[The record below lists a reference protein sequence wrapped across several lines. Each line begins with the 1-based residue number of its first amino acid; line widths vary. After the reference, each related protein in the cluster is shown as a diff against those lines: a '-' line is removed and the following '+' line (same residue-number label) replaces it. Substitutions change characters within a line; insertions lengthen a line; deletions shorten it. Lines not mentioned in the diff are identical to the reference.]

1 MDNIKIGKYIKT
13 LRKNKNMT
21 QKELA
26 DELCVSFQAV
36 SKWEIGETL
45 PDTSLLLKLCDILD
59 TSVDK
64 LLNGGAIVMN
74 ENKMIKVENIVE
86 GFNSIENVKKCFGEH
101 STFYKGMVQ
110 GINNLMNIDFEEA
123 LEKYKEVL
131 YTEVIIQYILN
142 GYKVDL
148 DEVRKY
154 ITKEHLINEITKRMK

>member
-26 DELCVSFQAV
+26 DKLCVSFQAV

-45 PDTSLLLKLCDILD
+45 PDTSLLLKLCDTLD

-74 ENKMIKVENIVE
+74 ENKMIKLENIIE

-110 GINNLMNIDFEEA
+110 GINSLMNIDFEEA

-131 YTEVIIQYILN
+131 YTEAIIQYILN

-154 ITKEHLINEITKRMK
+154 ISKEHLINEITKRMK

>member
-26 DELCVSFQAV
+26 DELSVSFQAV

-74 ENKMIKVENIVE
+74 ENKMIKLENIIE

-110 GINNLMNIDFEEA
+110 GINRLMNIDFEEA

-131 YTEVIIQYILN
+131 YTEAIIQYILN

-154 ITKEHLINEITKRMK
+154 ISKEHLINEITKRMK

>member
-1 MDNIKIGKYIKT
+1 MDNIKIGKYIKN

-45 PDTSLLLKLCDILD
+45 PDTSLLLKLCDTLD

-64 LLNGGAIVMN
+64 LLNGGNIVMN

-101 STFYKGMVQ
+101 STFYKGMIN
-110 GINNLMNIDFEEA
+110 GISILMNFDFELA
-123 LEKYKEVL
+123 LEKNKQAL

-142 GYKVDL
+142 GIY
-148 DEVRKY
+148 
-154 ITKEHLINEITKRMK
+154 

>member
-74 ENKMIKVENIVE
+74 ENKMIKLENIIE

-110 GINNLMNIDFEEA
+110 GINRLMNIDFEEA

-131 YTEVIIQYILN
+131 YTEAIIQYILN

-154 ITKEHLINEITKRMK
+154 ISKEHLINEITKRMK

>member
-45 PDTSLLLKLCDILD
+45 SDTSLLLKLCDILD

-64 LLNGGAIVMN
+64 LLNGGKQQKA
-74 ENKMIKVENIVE
+74 
-86 GFNSIENVKKCFGEH
+86 
-101 STFYKGMVQ
+101 
-110 GINNLMNIDFEEA
+110 NN
-123 LEKYKEVL
+123 
-131 YTEVIIQYILN
+131 
-142 GYKVDL
+142 
-148 DEVRKY
+148 
-154 ITKEHLINEITKRMK
+154 

>member
-26 DELCVSFQAV
+26 DELSVSFQAV

-45 PDTSLLLKLCDILD
+45 PDTSLLLKLCDTLD

-74 ENKMIKVENIVE
+74 ENKMIKLENIIE

-110 GINNLMNIDFEEA
+110 GINSLMNIDFEEA

-131 YTEVIIQYILN
+131 YTEAIIQYILN

-154 ITKEHLINEITKRMK
+154 ISKEHLINEITKRMK

>member
-1 MDNIKIGKYIKT
+1 
-13 LRKNKNMT
+13 
-21 QKELA
+21 
-26 DELCVSFQAV
+26 
-36 SKWEIGETL
+36 
-45 PDTSLLLKLCDILD
+45 
-59 TSVDK
+59 
-64 LLNGGAIVMN
+64 MN
-74 ENKMIKVENIVE
+74 ENKMIKIENIVE

>member
-74 ENKMIKVENIVE
+74 DNKMIKLENIIE

-110 GINNLMNIDFEEA
+110 GINSLMNIDFEEA

-131 YTEVIIQYILN
+131 YTEAIIQYILN

-154 ITKEHLINEITKRMK
+154 ISKEHLINEITKRMK

>member
-74 ENKMIKVENIVE
+74 DNKMIKLENIIE

-110 GINNLMNIDFEEA
+110 GINRLMNIDFEEA

-131 YTEVIIQYILN
+131 YTEAIIQYILN

-154 ITKEHLINEITKRMK
+154 ISKEHLINEITKRMK

>member
-26 DELCVSFQAV
+26 DELSVSFQAV

-74 ENKMIKVENIVE
+74 ENKMIKLENIIE

-110 GINNLMNIDFEEA
+110 GINRLMNIDFEEA

-131 YTEVIIQYILN
+131 YTEAIIQYILN

-154 ITKEHLINEITKRMK
+154 ISKEHLINEIIKRMK

>member
-45 PDTSLLLKLCDILD
+45 PDTSLLLKLCDTLD

-74 ENKMIKVENIVE
+74 ENKMIKLENIIE

-110 GINNLMNIDFEEA
+110 GINSLMNIDIEEA

-131 YTEVIIQYILN
+131 YTEAIIQYILN

-154 ITKEHLINEITKRMK
+154 ISKEHLINEITKRMK

>member
-45 PDTSLLLKLCDILD
+45 PDTSLLLKLCDTLD

-74 ENKMIKVENIVE
+74 ENKMIKLENIIE

-110 GINNLMNIDFEEA
+110 GINSLMNIDFEEA

-131 YTEVIIQYILN
+131 YTEAIIQYILN

-154 ITKEHLINEITKRMK
+154 ISKEHLINEITKRMK

>member
-45 PDTSLLLKLCDILD
+45 PDTSLLLKLCDTLD

-74 ENKMIKVENIVE
+74 ENKMIKLENIIE

-110 GINNLMNIDFEEA
+110 GINRLMNIDFEEA

-131 YTEVIIQYILN
+131 YTEAIIQYILN

-154 ITKEHLINEITKRMK
+154 ISKEHLINEITKRMK

>member
-26 DELCVSFQAV
+26 DELSVSFQAV

-45 PDTSLLLKLCDILD
+45 PDTSLLLKLCDTLD

-74 ENKMIKVENIVE
+74 DNKMIKLENIIE

-110 GINNLMNIDFEEA
+110 GINSLMNIDFEEA

-131 YTEVIIQYILN
+131 YTEAIIQYILN

-148 DEVRKY
+148 DDVRKY
-154 ITKEHLINEITKRMK
+154 ISKEHLINEITKRMK